1 MGTLS
6 NTVQLIGRP
15 GMDPEIKTVGEGR
28 KMARFSI
35 ATNEKHYNEKN
46 ELVSETQWHNI
57 VAWSKTAELVEK
69 VVRKGKMMALE
80 GRLQTR
86 QYEDKDKNKRYFTEI
101 VMDNFVLIDRIGDED
116 DSKK

>member
-1 MGTLS
+1 MGTLI

-69 VVRKGKMMALE
+69 VVRKGKMTPYLLALIRE
-80 GRLQTR
+80 RMSNAVRNGSMTAAEMEQTQALTVSVWR
-86 QYEDKDKNKRYFTEI
+86 ASR
-101 VMDNFVLIDRIGDED
+101 
-116 DSKK
+116 

>member
-1 MGTLS
+1 
-6 NTVQLIGRP
+6 
-15 GMDPEIKTVGEGR
+15 
-28 KMARFSI
+28 
-35 ATNEKHYNEKN
+35 
-46 ELVSETQWHNI
+46 
-57 VAWSKTAELVEK
+57 
-69 VVRKGKMMALE
+69 MMALE